1 MESTNNTNDNNNN
14 DDDAQMQMD
23 VIPGEEEHEPAYIDP
38 ENTIEVDD
46 DDDDAMPMDD
56 DDDDGKE
63 ETAED
68 DGIAEEE
75 TAEQRRKQSSIADM
89 SSFKLGADDEQV
101 HTDAVFAVS
110 TCFIAETQQL
120 LIASGGGDDKAYV
133 TIISNDGSKRVIH
146 CAYNHTDSVSCTS
159 FNVNKHNKGNV
170 MLAVGSFDGTVQLYD
185 LTAILAADAATDAD
199 TANIVQPVR
208 QLDGPSDV
216 EWIAW
221 HPKGGTV
228 VLVGSSDGTLWM
240 WFVSNGKCLQVFVGH
255 EGEVNAG
262 CFTVD
267 GKWAVSC
274 GSDATLRVWAPKT
287 GLSRYV
293 FRNGSDVRFS
303 DGAPL
308 LCLDVGGGTDQQLA
322 IAGAADGLAWIVH
335 LGNKRVITS
344 LMHCAAGGE
353 LASVEAVG
361 FAPAAVNANWV
372 ATGGVNGD
380 LKIWDLTNNQ
390 CRQTCSHGEKVA
402 ITRMKWHSTM
412 PLIYTAASD
421 GALRL
426 WDARSG
432 ILLHK
437 MTGHLD
443 VVNDLDVKFGAVQ
456 SGEPDIVVA
465 GSDDRTVR
473 GFLVDVAKC
482 LQAASGS

>member
-1 MESTNNTNDNNNN
+1 MESTNGNA
-14 DDDAQMQMD
+14 DDAQMQMD
-23 VIPGEEEHEPAYIDP
+23 DMNMNGDEQEEAYIDP
-38 ENTIEVDD
+38 ENTIEVAVPDNDTMPVDD
-46 DDDDAMPMDD
+46 DDDDEE
-56 DDDDGKE
+56 GKE
-63 ETAED
+63 EENVEENSAEYEK
-68 DGIAEEE
+68 EEK
-75 TAEQRRKQSSIADM
+75 RKSSIADM
-89 SSFKLGADDEQV
+89 STFKLDDV
-101 HTDAVFAVS
+101 HTDAIFAVS
-110 TCFIAETQQL
+110 TCFIDESQQL

-159 FNVNKHNKGNV
+159 FNINKGNI
-170 MLAVGSFDGTVQLYD
+170 MLAVGSFDGTIQLYD
-185 LTAILAADAATDAD
+185 LTGAVVDNSNVNADP
-199 TANIVQPVR
+199 VQLQPVR

-228 VLVGSSDGTLWM
+228 LLVGSSDGTLWM

-274 GSDATLRVWAPKT
+274 GSDATVRVWAPKT
-287 GLSRYV
+287 GLSRHV
-293 FRNGSDVRFS
+293 FRNGTDNVRFNDS
-303 DGAPL
+303 GAPL
-308 LCLDVGGGTDQQLA
+308 LCMDVGGGMDQQLA
-322 IAGAADGLAWIVH
+322 IAGATDGLAWIVH

-344 LMHCAAGGE
+344 LVHCAGGGE

-372 ATGGVNGD
+372 ATGGVNGE

-402 ITRMKWHSTM
+402 ITRMKWHPTL
-412 PLIYTAASD
+412 PLIYTGASD

-432 ILLHK
+432 LLLHK

-443 VVNDLDVKFGAVQ
+443 VVNDLDIKFGNVQ
-456 SGEPDIVVA
+456 GGPTPDIVVT

-473 GFLVDVAKC
+473 GFSVDVAKY
-482 LQAASGS
+482 LQAARGC